1 MLFRSID
8 ETERRRSKQ
17 MLYNERHGITP
28 TQIVK
33 NTSASDLIDLY
44 AAEAPEGKKAAK
56 QAPAGRKTPAAA
68 GKRGPIPYIE
78 GVTSH
83 STAAEPV
90 FDYMSAPE
98 LEKRINRL
106 RLDMETAAKNT
117 DFIQAAQYRDE
128 LIECQNRLQALQQKA
143 EA

>member
-1 MLFRSID
+1 
-8 ETERRRSKQ
+8 
-17 MLYNERHGITP
+17 
-28 TQIVK
+28 
-33 NTSASDLIDLY
+33 
-44 AAEAPEGKKAAK
+44 
-56 QAPAGRKTPAAA
+56 
-68 GKRGPIPYIE
+68 
-78 GVTSH
+78 
-83 STAAEPV
+83 
-90 FDYMSAPE
+90 MSAPE